1 MNPPRV
7 VLVGAADGAFA
18 AMLGGHTTLLGC
30 VPLATAVVQGR
41 MPADLIL
48 LRTDEVRDVSALA
61 RALPEPAPPIL
72 VLTRTME
79 PADVVPALRAG
90 ATSLLV
96 EGQFTRADLLDAVHG
111 TIHGQSRLSPACL
124 TAVVRHL
131 RHPSAPA
138 HRRALH
144 TLTRREREI
153 MELVVAGES
162 NGSIA
167 AKLCVAE
174 KTVRNAVS
182 RIYKKLHVRNR
193 AEAIVAWLAG

>member
-30 VPLATAVVQGR
+30 LPLAAAVMQGR

-61 RALPEPAPPIL
+61 RAMPEPAPPIL

-131 RHPSAPA
+131 RHPSAPS

-182 RIYKKLHVRNR
+182 RIYKKLRVRNR